1 MYVAHGWVD
10 GYFDGAEVNHK
21 DYNRTNYHA
30 DNLEW
35 VSHKNNIS
43 YSSSVGRYSEGR
55 RGSHNGRARMVSMY
69 ISETNE
75 TMIFETLGDC
85 AKWAIDNGYARKSSQ
100 INSVR
105 SRIISFIKSGENLKG
120 LKFQYI

>member
-1 MYVAHGWVD
+1 MYVAHGWVG

-21 DYNRTNYHA
+21 DYDRTNYHA

-35 VSHKNNIS
+35 VSHKDNIS

-85 AKWAIDNGYARKSSQ
+85 AKWVIDNEYARKSSQ